1 MGRGVASYEGCE
13 TVFIFNDAVYGEYLH
28 GKKRHTNVENGDY
41 DSGRRNF
48 EEDIQDLLSGKF
60 RPVRHGTWDM
70 SLKGWIIAES
80 SLYQVLMTDEDV
92 LFGLHLRIRP
102 DVVQDRSDS
111 DRDSKSI
118 EAEIRKLAAID
129 VARRGI
135 DGGPSDPTQPMLEEI
150 SALKK
155 LKSAV
160 EGFSVAARHT
170 FNTLAEFYPLR
181 VRKGAWMTAPY
192 PATREVA

>member
-13 TVFIFNDAVYGEYLH
+13 TVFIFNDVVYGKYLH
-28 GKKRHTNVENGDY
+28 REDRHTNVENGDY
-41 DSGRRNF
+41 DFCRRVF
-48 EEDIQDLLSGKF
+48 EEDIQNLLSGKF
-60 RPVRHGTWDM
+60 RSVRHGTWDM

-80 SLYQVLMTDEDV
+80 SLYQVLMTGEEV
-92 LFGLHLRIRP
+92 MFGLHLRIRP
-102 DVVQDRSDS
+102 DVVQDRADS

-118 EAEIRKLAAID
+118 QAEIRKLAID
-129 VARRGI
+129 VSKRSI
-135 DGGPSDPTQPMLEEI
+135 HGGPPHQAQLALEEI

-160 EGFSVAARHT
+160 EGFSAAARHT
-170 FNTLAEFYPLR
+170 FNTLAEFYPLH
-181 VRKGAWMTAPY
+181 VRKGAWMIAPY